1 MQPRGGWIYVCGPSG
16 AGKDS
21 VMAWARERLGARAG
35 VSFARRL
42 VTRAATAPGSTDDS
56 ITGTEFERLLAA
68 GGLAMHWRAL
78 GTAYGIARAYREQ
91 VDRGD
96 WVIVNGS
103 REHVSSLEREELAR
117 TRTVFVTAPAE
128 LIARRL
134 QERGREAAPAIG
146 ERIERGTALP
156 PPRAD
161 CLIVNDGDLET
172 AGRRL
177 VEFIE
182 RCAALR

>member
-1 MQPRGGWIYVCGPSG
+1 MQRHGGWIYVCGPSG

-21 VMAWARERLGARAG
+21 VMAWARERLGARNG

-42 VTRAATAPGSTDDS
+42 VTRAAAPGSTDDS
-56 ITGTEFERLLAA
+56 IAAAEFERLLAS
-68 GGLAMHWRAL
+68 GGLAMHWRAH
-78 GTAYGIARAYREQ
+78 GTAYGIARAYRGQ

-96 WVIVNGS
+96 WVVVNGS
-103 REHVSSLEREELAR
+103 REHVASMEREELGR
-117 TRTVFVTAPAE
+117 TRIVFVTAPAE
-128 LIARRL
+128 VIARRL
-134 QERGREAAPAIG
+134 QQRGREAGTAID

-161 CLIVNDGDLET
+161 CMIVNDSALEK
-172 AGRRL
+172 AGARF
-177 VEFIE
+177 VEFVE